1 MTLFD
6 SHCHLD
12 LPVFD
17 SDREDVIWRARAA
30 GVLRFLNPAFN
41 LASSARAAALA
52 GTRNDVWAAVG
63 IHPNSAGELTS
74 EALLQ
79 IERLAASER
88 VVAIGEIG
96 LDYHWN
102 TFPRAVALSAF
113 VAQIELA
120 RSLRMPIIIHC
131 RDAMDDVLATL
142 VEANGGQSEVPVL
155 LHAFSGDARQA
166 RLALER
172 GYTIGVGGPLT
183 YPKSTELREIIT
195 GWPVDRI
202 LLETDSPYLAPHP
215 FRGKRNEPG
224 HVATIARKL
233 AELRKLEMDD
243 IGEVTTRHALDFFN
257 IHSSPSQ
264 LVEMPPGKIDPRIPG
279 SQGQVQ

>member
-12 LPVFD
+12 LPIFD
-17 SDREDVIWRARAA
+17 SDREDVIRRAQAA
-30 GVLRFLNPAFN
+30 KVLGFLNPAFD
-41 LASSARAAALA
+41 LASSARAAAMA
-52 GTRNDVWAAVG
+52 GSRNEVWAAVG
-63 IHPNSAGELTS
+63 IHPNSAGELTG

-79 IERLAASER
+79 IERLAATER

-102 TFPRAVALSAF
+102 TFPKAVALSAF

-120 RSLRMPIIIHC
+120 RSLRLPIIIHC

-142 VEANGGQSEVPVL
+142 MEANRGPSEVPVL

-183 YPKSTELREIIT
+183 YPKSTGLREIIS
-195 GWPVDRI
+195 GWPMDRI

-224 HVATIARKL
+224 HVATIAQKL
-233 AELRKLEMDD
+233 GELRGLALDE

-264 LVEMPPGKIDPRIPG
+264 PVDIPPGKIEPRTSG
-279 SQGQVQ
+279 

>member
-12 LPVFD
+12 LPIFD
-17 SDREDVIWRARAA
+17 SDREDVIRRAQTAK
-30 GVLRFLNPAFN
+30 VLRFLNPAFD
-41 LASSARAAALA
+41 LASSARAATLA
-52 GTRNDVWAAVG
+52 VTREDVWAAVG
-63 IHPNSAGELTS
+63 IHPNSAGELTG

-79 IERLAASER
+79 IERLAASDR

-102 TFPRAVALSAF
+102 TFPTDVALSTF

-120 RSLRMPIIIHC
+120 RRLRMPIIIHC

-142 VEANGGQSEVPVL
+142 IEANRGPSEVPVL

-166 RLALER
+166 RLALDR

-183 YPKSTELREIIT
+183 YPKSTELREIVA
-195 GWPVDRI
+195 GWPMDRI
-202 LLETDSPYLAPHP
+202 LLETDSPYLAPHS

-224 HVATIARKL
+224 HVATIAQKL
-233 AELRKLEMDD
+233 AELRGLGLDE
-243 IGEVTTRHALDFFN
+243 IGAVTTRHALDFFN

-264 LVEMPPGKIDPRIPG
+264 PVDMPPSKIDPGVPG
-279 SQGQVQ
+279 